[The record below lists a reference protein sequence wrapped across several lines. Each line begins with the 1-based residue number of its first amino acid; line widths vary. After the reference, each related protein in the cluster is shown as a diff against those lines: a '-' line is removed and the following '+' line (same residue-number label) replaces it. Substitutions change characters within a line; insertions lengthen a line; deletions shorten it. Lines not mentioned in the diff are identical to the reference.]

1 MYYTYETLKQ
11 DGWTL
16 IKANTVAAASLYVSK
31 DMTRPILGCVCVEVD
46 KEGTS
51 ATATDSYKLGH
62 FVSMDP
68 GINEPNKFLL
78 KWEPIKNAKLLTP
91 SPKKCT
97 WLAIRRTF
105 DERNFPMLDLMT
117 LDYSGVAFTKVGQLT
132 IDEVEGN
139 FPLWKKLDGRD
150 DYLKKPVKKA
160 KGGEASNPNESP
172 GLNTSFLI
180 DVFRSIERAVSN
192 DGDAVTQILH
202 RHLMEPMYLM
212 ANNKSGESALALM
225 MPVRM

>member
-1 MYYTYETLKQ
+1 MYYTYDTLKQ

-31 DMTRPILGCVCVEVD
+31 DKTRPILGSICVEVNE
-46 KEGTS
+46 EGTS

-78 KWEPIKNAKLLTP
+78 KWEPIKNAKLLTT
-91 SPKKCT
+91 SPKRCT

-105 DERNFPMLDLMT
+105 DERNLPMLDLMT

-139 FPLWKKLDGRD
+139 FPDWKQLDGRD
-150 DYLKKPVKKA
+150 DYLKNPVKKA
-160 KGGEASNPNESP
+160 KDGTSNPNESP
-172 GLNTSFLI
+172 YLNTSFLI
-180 DVFRSIERAVSN
+180 DVFKSIEKAVSDN
-192 DGDAVTQILH
+192 GDAVTQILH

-212 ANNKSGESALALM
+212 AHNKSGESALALM